1 MHRSH
6 LIALR
11 LIALLFLVASCS
23 SEIGEQVGGDGDGG
37 GGGGGGD
44 CGDEFCPEPD
54 ATVCDE
60 VRPIEIEEA
69 LPPDLLLVVD
79 RSGSMGGG
87 KWNSMR
93 GALQT
98 ALGNNTDTI
107 NFGLMLFPGSGDCGA
122 GNINTPVSPTSNAN
136 ISAALNQV
144 NPNGGTPTDTSLEN
158 ALTYYQ
164 GTTVNPNG
172 RFVLLATDGQPNCGG
187 SFGDSETISESVAA
201 IGALHTAGIPT
212 FVLGLGS
219 GVDASTLQAMANAGG
234 QSQYYS
240 ADSQT
245 EIDAALEAITANVAL
260 PECSFSLGE
269 VPADPARLRLY
280 FDTDEVARS
289 TLHTD
294 GWDYDEATN
303 TLTIYGAS
311 CDQLQGGTVGEVH
324 VDYGCGGTQID

>member
-6 LIALR
+6 

-23 SEIGEQVGGDGDGG
+23 SEIGEPGGGGG

-44 CGDEFCPEPD
+44 CGDEFCPETD
-54 ATVCDE
+54 ATACDE
-60 VRPIEIEEA
+60 VRPIEVEEA

-79 RSGSMGGG
+79 RSGSMDGN
-87 KWNSMR
+87 KWNTMR

-98 ALGNNTDTI
+98 ALANNTNTI
-107 NFGLMLFPGSGDCGA
+107 NFGLMLFPGSGGCGA
-122 GNINTPVSPTSNAN
+122 GNVDAPVSATSNAN
-136 ISAALNQV
+136 ISATLDQV

-187 SFGDSETISESVAA
+187 VLEIESTVTESVNA
-201 IGALHTAGIPT
+201 IAALHAAGIPT
-212 FVLGLGS
+212 FVLGFGS
-219 GVDASTLQAMANAGG
+219 GVDTNTLQAMADAGG

-240 ADSQT
+240 ADSQAELDT
-245 EIDAALEAITANVAL
+245 ALDAITANVAL

-269 VPADPARLRLY
+269 VPADPSRLQLF
-280 FDTDEVARS
+280 FDTEEIARS
-289 TLHTD
+289 SQHTD
-294 GWDYDEATN
+294 GWDYDVATN

-311 CDQLQGGTVGEVH
+311 CDQLQSGTVGEVH